1 MDNTQN
7 AIPPFG
13 AADGRRLAEL
23 QRRVAEA
30 REVVTC
36 ACNYATRPEQIA
48 EAAKH
53 YGDALREYRA
63 ALESPTA
70 EVSEGGTRDSRIETA
85 AQSRPSLH

>member
-1 MDNTQN
+1 MDNT
-7 AIPPFG
+7 FG

-36 ACNYATRPEQIA
+36 ACNATRPEQIA

-63 ALESPTA
+63 ALESPTG
-70 EVSEGGTRDSRIETA
+70 EHSNTPT
-85 AQSRPSLH
+85 QNL